1 LTAALRRCEMNGRQ
15 MLSAALVLGLLA
27 ALAVGSGW
35 AQGPENGHQVEG
47 VNHPEATAYGGIPIQ
62 GRLTD
67 AAGKPVPDGEYT
79 LTFRLYENAYGGKP
93 LCEDV
98 DGPPDE
104 PLNPVEVS
112 GGLFH
117 ACVDGCSELDLDG
130 RWLYLSLEVGD
141 DGEMSPRQL
150 IGAVPYARSLKPEA
164 RVVGDVSESSVL
176 HIENVAETAFALG
189 GYASATEGT
198 AAGVYGFSNSPTGLG
213 GVFGNSGGGYALSV
227 SGGIEMWNSAGPAKS
242 INMGDRYRD
251 NGIVAWAKITGGDPG
266 TITAEFGI
274 SSVDHYNTGCYK
286 IYLDVDAA
294 EAGSLI
300 PMAIAEVDSAP
311 VGAGDLRIV
320 SVNQL
325 QPGVFTVYI
334 NDGNGSL
341 VNNDFVFMAT
351 GR

>member
-1 LTAALRRCEMNGRQ
+1 MMNGRRV
-15 MLSAALVLGLLA
+15 LTVLVALAVLA
-27 ALAVGSGW
+27 ALTVGLSQ
-35 AQGPENGHQVEG
+35 AQGQAQETGQQPEGAPN
-47 VNHPEATAYGGIPIQ
+47 PDALAYGGIPIQ

-67 AAGKPVPDGEYT
+67 AAGKPVPDAEYT
-79 LTFRLYENAYGGKP
+79 LTFRLYENAYGGTP

-98 DGPPDE
+98 DGPPDD

-117 ACVDGCSELDLDG
+117 AFVDGCDQGDLDG

-141 DGEMSPRQL
+141 DGEMTPRQL
-150 IGAVPYARSLKPEA
+150 IGTVPYARSLKPVA
-164 RVVGDVSESSVL
+164 RIVGDHPDYSVL
-176 HIENVAETAFALG
+176 YVQNETAGGRALM
-189 GYASATEGT
+189 GYASASSG
-198 AAGVYGFSNSPTGLG
+198 ASVGVRGSSHSPTGWG
-213 GVFGNSGGGYALSV
+213 GSFDNSGGGYALLV
-227 SGGIEMWNSAGPAKS
+227 EGGMEMLQNAGPTES
-242 INMGDRYRD
+242 IHMGDRYRD

-300 PMAIAEVDSAP
+300 PMAIAEIDSAP
-311 VGAGDLRIV
+311 VGAGDLRIA

-325 QPGVFTVYI
+325 QTGVFTVYI
-334 NDGNGSL
+334 NDGNGNL